1 MLSFWFH
8 FIMSIPGLRIRMTEM
23 VEPELPVQLSKMHQL
38 VEVAAI
44 TIFDFSGMHANS
56 MDLLIG
62 SH

>member
-1 MLSFWFH
+1 
-8 FIMSIPGLRIRMTEM
+8 MSIPGLRIRMTEM